1 MIFALFKNNIL
12 QYWDTYEKNKNQNNE
27 ETAIEKKKHGS
38 TRTNDKIK
46 IIWCWFLEK
55 KL

>member
-27 ETAIEKKKHGS
+27 ETAIEKK
-38 TRTNDKIK
+38 NMALQEQMIK
-46 IIWCWFLEK
+46 
-55 KL
+55 